1 MSELHSFL
9 LLNNI
14 PFCGYPT
21 FYSPI
26 HQVIDLW
33 VVFSFEMQYKSPIYE
48 PSSCEL
54 SKILM
59 CLPSMPGVSEI
70 ATCLPSSFND
80 NPSAL
85 PSPTS
90 SPFCSQQLFL
100 PFTQCQPIYANC
112 TELLY
117 FSSHCA
123 VRLKTLNFLCM
134 LYTTC
139 VKHITNWWQHSGV

>member
-1 MSELHSFL
+1 MV
-9 LLNNI
+9 I
-14 PFCGYPT
+14 PHF
-21 FYSPI
+21 I
-26 HQVIDLW
+26 HQFIRWWTFEL
-33 VVFSFEMQYKSPIYE
+33 FSILKYSKSPIYE

-70 ATCLPSSFND
+70 ATCLPSSFTD

-100 PFTQCQPIYANC
+100 PLTQCQPIYANC

-117 FSSHCA
+117 FSSHCV
-123 VRLKTLNFLCM
+123 VRLKMLYFLCL

-139 VKHITNWWQHSGV
+139 VKHIIDWRQHSGVWPIVLAGYLG